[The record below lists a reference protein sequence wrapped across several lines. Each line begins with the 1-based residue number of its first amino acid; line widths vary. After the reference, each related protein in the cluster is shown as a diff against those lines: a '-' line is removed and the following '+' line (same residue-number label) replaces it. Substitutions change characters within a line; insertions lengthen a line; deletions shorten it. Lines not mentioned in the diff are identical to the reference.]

1 MISVIVQHEVSD
13 YDTWKAVFDEHG
25 TVRKQHG
32 STGYELYR
40 SLDNPND
47 LTIVNHFPSRE
58 QGEAFAADPSLP
70 EAMQRGGVIGQPRVS
85 FVGEPEIVDYR
96 QSKAA

>member
-40 SLDNPND
+40 GLDNPNEI
-47 LTIVNHFPSRE
+47 TAVNHFETRE
-58 QGEAFAADPSLP
+58 QGEAFASDPSLP
-70 EAMQRGGVIGQPRVS
+70 EAMQRGGVIGHPRVS
-85 FVGEPEIVDYR
+85 FVGEPEVVEYR
-96 QSKAA
+96 QTKAA